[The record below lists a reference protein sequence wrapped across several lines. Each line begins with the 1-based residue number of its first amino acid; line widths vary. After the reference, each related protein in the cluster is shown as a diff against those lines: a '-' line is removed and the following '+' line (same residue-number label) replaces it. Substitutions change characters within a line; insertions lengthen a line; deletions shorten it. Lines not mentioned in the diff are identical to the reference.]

1 MTAVKTITTV
11 LLSSLLLTACTTPTM
26 YSHFHPIS
34 PDAWEAD
41 SVLTYSFHAD
51 NTTNPYD
58 IILCV
63 RHTEMY
69 PYQNMWLFCTFGI
82 DDTLPPMLTDTIEFF
97 LADDRGRWLGNGGLQ
112 HIEMP
117 VLFEQCYQIPDTGQ
131 YRFTIQHGMRD
142 ELLRGISDVG
152 VIVNRCGE

>member
-1 MTAVKTITTV
+1 M
-11 LLSSLLLTACTTPTM
+11 
-26 YSHFHPIS
+26 
-34 PDAWEAD
+34 
-41 SVLTYSFHAD
+41 LTYSFHVSD
-51 NTTNPYD
+51 VELPYD
-58 IILCV
+58 FLLVV
-63 RHTEMY
+63 RHNEVY